1 MIISSNRVISQSLNM
16 GFFFLQLLNCY
27 LLYARHH
34 SIPHQA
40 CKGYRRSL
48 FLKLSLEKKKSP
60 AWSKEL
66 ASEGR
71 CKTVKAHTEFLEN
84 VEAFLISEFAIQFQS
99 PLILT

>member
-1 MIISSNRVISQSLNM
+1 MLVTT
-16 GFFFLQLLNCY
+16 
-27 LLYARHH
+27 
-34 SIPHQA
+34 
-40 CKGYRRSL
+40 
-48 FLKLSLEKKKSP
+48 LSRIKPVKAIEGPCSWSCPWTKKSP

-84 VEAFLISEFAIQFQS
+84 FEAFLISEFAIQFQS